1 MSKKVWTFIIGIL
14 LIVGGL
20 VLFIEPEQSF
30 AKLVSFIGII
40 LIVTGVIK
48 VVYAFVSRNSLLMPG
63 NVFMGGFLNSIFGL
77 IFLFNPDVTVKV
89 ISIFIGLWFI
99 STALSSLVLVL
110 NIKSRDSFSQSMLV
124 TNIIKLIIGIVV
136 LTTPIIS
143 VLFTGIFL
151 GICLIVIGVFVL
163 LSAKSDEKVYKV
175 RVKK

>member
-48 VVYAFVSRNSLLMPG
+48 VVYAFVSRDSLLMPG

-77 IFLFNPDVTVKV
+77 ILLFNPDVTVKV

-99 STALSSLVLVL
+99 STALSSLVLV
-110 NIKSRDSFSQSMLV
+110 
-124 TNIIKLIIGIVV
+124 TNVIKLIIGIVV

-163 LSAKSDEKVYKV
+163 LGAKSDEKVYKV

>member
-1 MSKKVWTFIIGIL
+1 
-14 LIVGGL
+14 
-20 VLFIEPEQSF
+20 
-30 AKLVSFIGII
+30 
-40 LIVTGVIK
+40 
-48 VVYAFVSRNSLLMPG
+48 
-63 NVFMGGFLNSIFGL
+63 MGGFLNSIFGL
-77 IFLFNPDVTVKV
+77 ILLFNPDVTVKV

-110 NIKSRDSFSQSMLV
+110 NIKSRDSLSQSVLV
-124 TNIIKLIIGIVV
+124 TNVIKLIIGIVV

-163 LSAKSDEKVYKV
+163 LGAKSDEKVYKV